1 MFPVG
6 RFRSHCKPRRWLDNG
21 RVYAGPRFV
30 LADGDRSKTR
40 QNSDYTKCVFFPIQT
55 MHIRV
60 TSERTSVLRL
70 LKQVLDQLSRP
81 RRSPRDLTLSSW
93 SDLEGFSIVQ
103 MSRSV

>member
-1 MFPVG
+1 M
-6 RFRSHCKPRRWLDNG
+6 LDRDLCLLTAIG
-21 RVYAGPRFV
+21 PKRV
-30 LADGDRSKTR
+30 KTAIIL
-40 QNSDYTKCVFFPIQT
+40 SVFFVPIQT

-93 SDLEGFSIVQ
+93 CDLEGYPEGILSPRTFRNDVSYEI
-103 MSRSV
+103 R